1 MSKQNLKN
9 IEMTAKFSNFEVLN
23 EDFTR
28 CRCSIF
34 YTGRNRNYSD
44 ITEAAL
50 DKFISRKGYANIPVV
65 AHLMKDDDGNFYVG
79 SHDRKIILSNEGI
92 DFIDETIPYG
102 VIPEDCNPSKDLIT
116 EKSGMQRKYF
126 SVDVILWS
134 HRYPIMEAS
143 YNDEIYFNQSM
154 EIVFDSCETDSD
166 GYVIVHDFHMSALCL
181 LNKRDS
187 SGTDGNNKNQE
198 PCFESSQVKKFSVD
212 TDKFKQNFELMLEK
226 LKQYESDG
234 TSTTPATVQNN
245 ATNNNPHMEGENK
258 MDFAKITEVLSTET
272 YKNSENKDI
281 CKYHLLNVTD
291 TKVFALDMEE
301 SFKPCS
307 FSYTVAKDKESNNEF
322 VVIDFDSKIEMSLSA
337 TDKIEDENFKE
348 FSIQE
353 TIAESIAK
361 FSKENEAKND
371 TKIKQVTDE
380 ISEKFQKE
388 YDELKES
395 YDTLMQSHTILSSK
409 VESYE
414 KLENEARIQK
424 HKDDIDSLVDS
435 YAAKLEKCSAYLIY
449 KASMDK
455 NYSKTREEVEQDLI
469 LMAGKYLTR
478 GETVKKK
485 NFVYSPTESGVGAS
499 GVSSSLQNRYGH
511 LLDKY
516 IS

>member
-116 EKSGMQRKYF
+116 EKSGIQRKYF

-166 GYVIVHDFHMSALCL
+166 GYVVVHDFHMSALCL

-198 PCFESSQVKKFSVD
+198 PCFESSQVKKFSID
-212 TDKFKQNFELMLEK
+212 ESKFKQNFELMLEK

-234 TSTTPATVQNN
+234 TTTTVQNN

-258 MDFAKITEVLSTET
+258 MDLTKFTALLSDIKCEGNDCVR
-272 YKNSENKDI
+272 YELLSADENKI
-281 CKYHLLNVTD
+281 Y
-291 TKVFALDMEE
+291 VF
-301 SFKPCS
+301 
-307 FSYTVAKDKESNNEF
+307 DKEDWYKLYSVEYVMSNDDPVINWNTKTEGDITFAEKSEEVSHLTAIYNE
-322 VVIDFDSKIEMSLSA
+322 INDTLSKKYA
-337 TDKIEDENFKE
+337 TDYQVKLDE
-348 FSIQE
+348 
-353 TIAESIAK
+353 
-361 FSKENEAKND
+361 
-371 TKIKQVTDE
+371 KIKEVSGE
-380 ISEKFQKE
+380 IETKYTKLQGDFETLQNSYSVVKEKLDKFEAIEAEKA
-388 YDELKES
+388 K
-395 YDTLMQSHTILSSK
+395 QSHIEAVKETLERFEKKIGKSPEFIYFK
-409 VESYE
+409 A
-414 KLENEARIQK
+414 KLENYE
-424 HKDDIDSLVDS
+424 DVD
-435 YAAKLEKCSAYLIY
+435 LEKLDNDLTMLCGDVLMNSNTKKTFSYNPTSTNVN
-449 KASMDK
+449 K
-455 NYSKTREEVEQDLI
+455 YSTENE
-469 LMAGKYLTR
+469 LT
-478 GETVKKK
+478 
-485 NFVYSPTESGVGAS
+485 
-499 GVSSSLQNRYGH
+499 NRYGH
-511 LLDKY
+511 LFDGFVD
-516 IS
+516 

>member
-1 MSKQNLKN
+1 
-9 IEMTAKFSNFEVLN
+9 MTAKFSNFEVLN

-181 LNKRDS
+181 LNKHDS

-198 PCFESSQVKKFSVD
+198 PCFESSQVKKFSID
-212 TDKFKQNFELMLEK
+212 ESKFKQNFELMLEK

-234 TSTTPATVQNN
+234 STTTVQNN
-245 ATNNNPHMEGENK
+245 ATNNNPQMEGENK
-258 MDFAKITEVLSTET
+258 MDLTKFTALLSDIKCEGNDCVR
-272 YKNSENKDI
+272 YELLSADENKI
-281 CKYHLLNVTD
+281 Y
-291 TKVFALDMEE
+291 VF
-301 SFKPCS
+301 
-307 FSYTVAKDKESNNEF
+307 DKEDGYKLYSVEYVMSNDDPVINWNTKTEGDITFTEKSEEVSHLTAIYNE
-322 VVIDFDSKIEMSLSA
+322 I
-337 TDKIEDENFKE
+337 
-348 FSIQE
+348 
-353 TIAESIAK
+353 
-361 FSKENEAKND
+361 ND
-371 TKIKQVTDE
+371 TLSKKYADDYQVKLDEKIKEVAGE
-380 ISEKFQKE
+380 IETKYTKLQGDFETLQNSYSVVKEKLDKFEAIEAEKA
-388 YDELKES
+388 K
-395 YDTLMQSHTILSSK
+395 QSHIEAVKETLERFEKKIGKSPEFIYFK
-409 VESYE
+409 A
-414 KLENEARIQK
+414 KLENYE
-424 HKDDIDSLVDS
+424 DVD
-435 YAAKLEKCSAYLIY
+435 LEKLDSDLTMLCGDVLMNSNTKKTFSYNPTSTNVN
-449 KASMDK
+449 K
-455 NYSKTREEVEQDLI
+455 YSTENE
-469 LMAGKYLTR
+469 LT
-478 GETVKKK
+478 
-485 NFVYSPTESGVGAS
+485 
-499 GVSSSLQNRYGH
+499 NRYGH
-511 LLDKY
+511 LFDGFVD
-516 IS
+516 

>member
-34 YTGRNRNYSD
+34 YTGRNKNYSD

-166 GYVIVHDFHMSALCL
+166 GYVVVHDFHMSALCL

-198 PCFESSQVKKFSVD
+198 PCFESSQVKKFSINES
-212 TDKFKQNFELMLEK
+212 KFKQNFELMLEK

-234 TSTTPATVQNN
+234 TSNTATTTVQNN

-258 MDFAKITEVLSTET
+258 MDLTKFTALLSDIKCEGNDCVR
-272 YKNSENKDI
+272 YELLSADENKI
-281 CKYHLLNVTD
+281 Y
-291 TKVFALDMEE
+291 VF
-301 SFKPCS
+301 
-307 FSYTVAKDKESNNEF
+307 DKEDGYKIYSVEYVNSNDGDPVINWNTKTEGDIAFAEKSEEVSHLTAIYNE
-322 VVIDFDSKIEMSLSA
+322 I
-337 TDKIEDENFKE
+337 
-348 FSIQE
+348 
-353 TIAESIAK
+353 
-361 FSKENEAKND
+361 ND
-371 TKIKQVTDE
+371 TLSRKYAADYQVKLDEKIKEVAGE
-380 ISEKFQKE
+380 IETKYTKLQGDFETLQNSYSVVKEKLDKFEAIEAEKA
-388 YDELKES
+388 K
-395 YDTLMQSHTILSSK
+395 QSHIEAVKETLERFEKKIGKSPEFIYFK
-409 VESYE
+409 A
-414 KLENEARIQK
+414 KLENYE
-424 HKDDIDSLVDS
+424 DVD
-435 YAAKLEKCSAYLIY
+435 LEKLDSDLTMLCGDVLMNSNTKKTFSYNPTSTNVN
-449 KASMDK
+449 K
-455 NYSKTREEVEQDLI
+455 YSTENE
-469 LMAGKYLTR
+469 LT
-478 GETVKKK
+478 
-485 NFVYSPTESGVGAS
+485 
-499 GVSSSLQNRYGH
+499 NRYGH
-511 LLDKY
+511 LFDGFVD
-516 IS
+516 

>member
-1 MSKQNLKN
+1 MSKQDLKN

-28 CRCSIF
+28 CRCSVF

-198 PCFESSQVKKFSVD
+198 PCFESSQVKKFSINES
-212 TDKFKQNFELMLEK
+212 KFKQNFELMLEK

-234 TSTTPATVQNN
+234 TTTTVQNN
-245 ATNNNPHMEGENK
+245 ATNNNPHMEGENE
-258 MDFAKITEVLSTET
+258 MDLTKFTALLSDIKCEGNDCVRYELLSADENKIYVFDKEDGYKLYSVEYVMSNDDPVINWNTKTEGDITFAEKSEEVSHLTAIYNEINDVLSKKYEND
-272 YKNSENKDI
+272 YKEKLDGKIKEVSAGIEEKYTTLQDEYQTLRNSYSVIKEK
-281 CKYHLLNVTD
+281 
-291 TKVFALDMEE
+291 LDMFEAIE
-301 SFKPCS
+301 AEK
-307 FSYTVAKDKESNNEF
+307 AK
-322 VVIDFDSKIEMSLSA
+322 
-337 TDKIEDENFKE
+337 
-348 FSIQE
+348 
-353 TIAESIAK
+353 
-361 FSKENEAKND
+361 
-371 TKIKQVTDE
+371 
-380 ISEKFQKE
+380 
-388 YDELKES
+388 
-395 YDTLMQSHTILSSK
+395 QSHIEAVKETLERFEKKIGK
-409 VESYE
+409 APEFIYFKA
-414 KLENEARIQK
+414 KLENYE
-424 HKDDIDSLVDS
+424 DVD
-435 YAAKLEKCSAYLIY
+435 LEKLNKDLTMLSGDVLINSNTKKTFSY
-449 KASMDK
+449 NPTSTNVNK
-455 NYSKTREEVEQDLI
+455 YSTENE
-469 LMAGKYLTR
+469 LT
-478 GETVKKK
+478 
-485 NFVYSPTESGVGAS
+485 
-499 GVSSSLQNRYGH
+499 NRYGH
-511 LLDKY
+511 LFDGFVD
-516 IS
+516 

>member
-198 PCFESSQVKKFSVD
+198 PCFESSQVKKFSID
-212 TDKFKQNFELMLEK
+212 ESKFKQNFELMLEK

-234 TSTTPATVQNN
+234 TTTTVQNN

-258 MDFAKITEVLSTET
+258 MDLTKFTALLSDIKCEGND
-272 YKNSENKDI
+272 YIRYELLSADENKI
-281 CKYHLLNVTD
+281 Y
-291 TKVFALDMEE
+291 VF
-301 SFKPCS
+301 
-307 FSYTVAKDKESNNEF
+307 DKEDGYKLYSVEYVMSNDDPVINWNTKTEGDITFTEKSEEVSHLTAIYNE
-322 VVIDFDSKIEMSLSA
+322 I
-337 TDKIEDENFKE
+337 
-348 FSIQE
+348 
-353 TIAESIAK
+353 
-361 FSKENEAKND
+361 ND
-371 TKIKQVTDE
+371 TLSRKYAADYQVKLDEKIKEVSGE
-380 ISEKFQKE
+380 IETKYTKLQGDFETLQNSYSVVKEKLDKFEAIEAEKA
-388 YDELKES
+388 K
-395 YDTLMQSHTILSSK
+395 QSHIEAVKETLERFEKKIGKSPEFIYFK
-409 VESYE
+409 A
-414 KLENEARIQK
+414 KLENYE
-424 HKDDIDSLVDS
+424 DID
-435 YAAKLEKCSAYLIY
+435 LEKLDSDLTMLCGDVLMNSNTKKTFSYNPTSTNVN
-449 KASMDK
+449 K
-455 NYSKTREEVEQDLI
+455 YSTENE
-469 LMAGKYLTR
+469 LT
-478 GETVKKK
+478 
-485 NFVYSPTESGVGAS
+485 
-499 GVSSSLQNRYGH
+499 NRYGH
-511 LLDKY
+511 LFDGFVD
-516 IS
+516 

>member
-198 PCFESSQVKKFSVD
+198 PCFESSQVKKFSID
-212 TDKFKQNFELMLEK
+212 ESKFKQNFELMLEK

-234 TSTTPATVQNN
+234 STTTVQNN
-245 ATNNNPHMEGENK
+245 ATNNNPQMEGENK
-258 MDFAKITEVLSTET
+258 MDLTKFTALLSDIKCEGNDCVR
-272 YKNSENKDI
+272 YELLSADENKI
-281 CKYHLLNVTD
+281 Y
-291 TKVFALDMEE
+291 VF
-301 SFKPCS
+301 
-307 FSYTVAKDKESNNEF
+307 DKEDGYKLYSVEYVMSNDDPVINWNTKTEGDITFTEKSEEVSHLTAIYNE
-322 VVIDFDSKIEMSLSA
+322 I
-337 TDKIEDENFKE
+337 
-348 FSIQE
+348 
-353 TIAESIAK
+353 
-361 FSKENEAKND
+361 ND
-371 TKIKQVTDE
+371 TLSKKYADDYQVKLDEKIKEVAGE
-380 ISEKFQKE
+380 IETKYTKLQGDFETLQNSYSVVKEKLDKFEAIEAEKA
-388 YDELKES
+388 K
-395 YDTLMQSHTILSSK
+395 QSHIEAVKETLERFEKKIGKSPEFIYFK
-409 VESYE
+409 A
-414 KLENEARIQK
+414 KLENYE
-424 HKDDIDSLVDS
+424 DVD
-435 YAAKLEKCSAYLIY
+435 LEKLDSDLTMLCGDVLMNSNTKKTFSYNPTSTNVN
-449 KASMDK
+449 K
-455 NYSKTREEVEQDLI
+455 YSTENE
-469 LMAGKYLTR
+469 LT
-478 GETVKKK
+478 
-485 NFVYSPTESGVGAS
+485 
-499 GVSSSLQNRYGH
+499 NRYGH
-511 LLDKY
+511 LFDGFVD
-516 IS
+516 

>member
-1 MSKQNLKN
+1 
-9 IEMTAKFSNFEVLN
+9 MTAKFSNFEVLN

-198 PCFESSQVKKFSVD
+198 PCFESSQVKKFSID
-212 TDKFKQNFELMLEK
+212 ESKFKQNFELMLEK

-234 TSTTPATVQNN
+234 TTTTVQNN

-258 MDFAKITEVLSTET
+258 MDLTKFTALLSDIKCEGND
-272 YKNSENKDI
+272 YIRYELLSADENKI
-281 CKYHLLNVTD
+281 Y
-291 TKVFALDMEE
+291 VF
-301 SFKPCS
+301 
-307 FSYTVAKDKESNNEF
+307 DKEDGYKLYSVEYVMSNDDPVINWNTKTEGDITFAEKSEEVSHLTAIYNE
-322 VVIDFDSKIEMSLSA
+322 I
-337 TDKIEDENFKE
+337 
-348 FSIQE
+348 
-353 TIAESIAK
+353 
-361 FSKENEAKND
+361 ND
-371 TKIKQVTDE
+371 TLSRKYADDYKIKLDE
-380 ISEKFQKE
+380 KIKEVSGEIETKYTKLQGDFETLQNSYSVVKEKLDKFEAIEAEKA
-388 YDELKES
+388 K
-395 YDTLMQSHTILSSK
+395 QSHIEAVKETLERFEKKIGKSPEFIYFK
-409 VESYE
+409 A
-414 KLENEARIQK
+414 KLENYE
-424 HKDDIDSLVDS
+424 DVD
-435 YAAKLEKCSAYLIY
+435 LEKLDSDLTMLCGDVLMNSNTKKTFSYNPTSTNVN
-449 KASMDK
+449 K
-455 NYSKTREEVEQDLI
+455 YSTENE
-469 LMAGKYLTR
+469 LT
-478 GETVKKK
+478 
-485 NFVYSPTESGVGAS
+485 
-499 GVSSSLQNRYGH
+499 NRYGH
-511 LLDKY
+511 LFDGFVD
-516 IS
+516 

>member
-198 PCFESSQVKKFSVD
+198 PCFESSQVKKFSINES
-212 TDKFKQNFELMLEK
+212 KFKQNFELMLEK

-234 TSTTPATVQNN
+234 TTTTVQNN

-258 MDFAKITEVLSTET
+258 MDFAKITEVLSES
-272 YKNSENKDI
+272 NDN
-281 CKYHLLNVTD
+281 CKYKLLNVIEN
-291 TKVFALDMEE
+291 KVFALDLDDYKPYGFDYAVTKTKDVE
-301 SFKPCS
+301 SI
-307 FSYTVAKDKESNNEF
+307 
-322 VVIDFDSKIEMSLSA
+322 VIDFESKTEMSLSA
-337 TDKIEDENFKE
+337 TDKIVNENFDE
-348 FSIQE
+348 FSIKNE
-353 TIAESIAK
+353 IDTVKEDYAKGLITENTKKISESL
-361 FSKENEAKND
+361 SKEF
-371 TKIKQVTDE
+371 KQD
-380 ISEKFQKE
+380 
-388 YDELKES
+388 YDKLKES
-395 YDTLMQSHTILSSK
+395 YDTLS
-409 VESYE
+409 ESYKLAADKLAVFEKKEAESKEKAHKEEIDNLVNTYAE
-414 KLENEARIQK
+414 KLGK
-424 HKDDIDSLVDS
+424 YSKFLV
-435 YAAKLEKCSAYLIY
+435 Y
-449 KASMDK
+449 KAQIEEH
-455 NYSKTREEVEQDLI
+455 YSKSVDEVRQDLI
-469 LMAGKYLTR
+469 FMAGNYLTSQENSLKR
-478 GETVKKK
+478 
-485 NFVYSPTESGVGAS
+485 NFSYTPTEAGVNGKR
-499 GVSSSLQNRYGH
+499 NETTNNKYGH

-516 IS
+516 IK

>member
-9 IEMTAKFSNFEVLN
+9 IEKTAKFSNLEVLN

-198 PCFESSQVKKFSVD
+198 PCFESSQVKKFSINES
-212 TDKFKQNFELMLEK
+212 KFKQNFELMLEK

-234 TSTTPATVQNN
+234 TTTTVQNN

-258 MDFAKITEVLSTET
+258 MDFAKITEVLSES
-272 YKNSENKDI
+272 NDN
-281 CKYHLLNVTD
+281 CKYKLLNVIEN
-291 TKVFALDMEE
+291 KVFALDLDDYKPYGFDYAVTKTKDVE
-301 SFKPCS
+301 SI
-307 FSYTVAKDKESNNEF
+307 
-322 VVIDFDSKIEMSLSA
+322 VIDFESKTEMSLSA
-337 TDKIEDENFKE
+337 TDKIVNENFDE
-348 FSIQE
+348 FSIKNE
-353 TIAESIAK
+353 IDTVKEDYAKGLITENTKKISESL
-361 FSKENEAKND
+361 SKEF
-371 TKIKQVTDE
+371 KQD
-380 ISEKFQKE
+380 
-388 YDELKES
+388 YDKLKES
-395 YDTLMQSHTILSSK
+395 YDTLS
-409 VESYE
+409 ESYKLAADKLAVFEKKEAESKEKAHKEEIDNLVNTYAE
-414 KLENEARIQK
+414 KLGK
-424 HKDDIDSLVDS
+424 YSKFLV
-435 YAAKLEKCSAYLIY
+435 Y
-449 KASMDK
+449 KAQIEEH
-455 NYSKTREEVEQDLI
+455 YSKSVDEVRQDLI
-469 LMAGKYLTR
+469 FMAGNYLTSQENSLKR
-478 GETVKKK
+478 
-485 NFVYSPTESGVGAS
+485 NFSYTPTEAGVNGKR
-499 GVSSSLQNRYGH
+499 NETTNNKYGH

-516 IS
+516 IK

>member
-34 YTGRNRNYSD
+34 YTGRNKNYSD

-166 GYVIVHDFHMSALCL
+166 GYVVVHDFHMSALCL

-198 PCFESSQVKKFSVD
+198 PCFESSQVKKFSINES
-212 TDKFKQNFELMLEK
+212 KFKQNFELMLEK

-234 TSTTPATVQNN
+234 TSNTATTTVQNN

-258 MDFAKITEVLSTET
+258 MDLTKFTALLSDIKCEGNDCVR
-272 YKNSENKDI
+272 YELLSADENKI
-281 CKYHLLNVTD
+281 Y
-291 TKVFALDMEE
+291 VF
-301 SFKPCS
+301 
-307 FSYTVAKDKESNNEF
+307 DKEDGYKIYSVEYVNSNDGDPVINWNTKTEGDIAFAEKSEEVSHLTAIYNE
-322 VVIDFDSKIEMSLSA
+322 I
-337 TDKIEDENFKE
+337 
-348 FSIQE
+348 
-353 TIAESIAK
+353 
-361 FSKENEAKND
+361 ND
-371 TKIKQVTDE
+371 TLSKKYADDYQIKLDEKIKEVSGE
-380 ISEKFQKE
+380 IETKYTKLQGDFETLQNSYSVVKEKLDKFEAIEAEKA
-388 YDELKES
+388 K
-395 YDTLMQSHTILSSK
+395 QSHIEAVKETLERFEKKIGKSPEFIYFK
-409 VESYE
+409 A
-414 KLENEARIQK
+414 KLENYE
-424 HKDDIDSLVDS
+424 DVD
-435 YAAKLEKCSAYLIY
+435 LEKLDSDLTMLCGDVLMNSNTKKTFSYNPTSTNVN
-449 KASMDK
+449 K
-455 NYSKTREEVEQDLI
+455 YSTENE
-469 LMAGKYLTR
+469 LT
-478 GETVKKK
+478 
-485 NFVYSPTESGVGAS
+485 
-499 GVSSSLQNRYGH
+499 NRYGH
-511 LLDKY
+511 LFDGFVD
-516 IS
+516 

>member
-198 PCFESSQVKKFSVD
+198 PCFESSQVKKFSID
-212 TDKFKQNFELMLEK
+212 ESKFKQNFELMLEK

-234 TSTTPATVQNN
+234 TSNTATTTVQNN

-258 MDFAKITEVLSTET
+258 MDLTKFTALLSDIKCEGNNCVR
-272 YKNSENKDI
+272 YELLSADENKI
-281 CKYHLLNVTD
+281 Y
-291 TKVFALDMEE
+291 VF
-301 SFKPCS
+301 
-307 FSYTVAKDKESNNEF
+307 DKEDGYKIYSVEYVNSNDGDPVINWNTKTEGDITFTEKSEEVSHLTAIYNE
-322 VVIDFDSKIEMSLSA
+322 I
-337 TDKIEDENFKE
+337 
-348 FSIQE
+348 
-353 TIAESIAK
+353 
-361 FSKENEAKND
+361 ND
-371 TKIKQVTDE
+371 TLSKKYADDYQVKLDEKIKEVAGE
-380 ISEKFQKE
+380 IETKYTKLQGDFETLQNSYSVVKGKLDKFEAIEAEKAK
-388 YDELKES
+388 
-395 YDTLMQSHTILSSK
+395 QSHIEAVKETLERFEKKIGKSPEFIYFK
-409 VESYE
+409 A
-414 KLENEARIQK
+414 KLENYE
-424 HKDDIDSLVDS
+424 DVD
-435 YAAKLEKCSAYLIY
+435 LEKLDSDLTMLCGDVLMNSNT
-449 KASMDK
+449 K
-455 NYSKTREEVEQDLI
+455 KT
-469 LMAGKYLTR
+469 
-478 GETVKKK
+478 
-485 NFVYSPTESGVGAS
+485 FSYSPTSTNVNKYSTENE
-499 GVSSSLQNRYGH
+499 LTNRYGH
-511 LLDKY
+511 LFDGFVD
-516 IS
+516 

>member
-198 PCFESSQVKKFSVD
+198 PCFESSQVKKFSINES
-212 TDKFKQNFELMLEK
+212 KFKQNFELMLEK

-234 TSTTPATVQNN
+234 TTTTVQNN

-258 MDFAKITEVLSTET
+258 MDLTKFTTLLSDIKCEGND
-272 YKNSENKDI
+272 YIRYELLSADENKI
-281 CKYHLLNVTD
+281 Y
-291 TKVFALDMEE
+291 VF
-301 SFKPCS
+301 
-307 FSYTVAKDKESNNEF
+307 DKEDGYKLYSVEYVMSNDDPVINWNTKTEGDITFTEKSEEVSHLTAIYNE
-322 VVIDFDSKIEMSLSA
+322 I
-337 TDKIEDENFKE
+337 
-348 FSIQE
+348 
-353 TIAESIAK
+353 
-361 FSKENEAKND
+361 ND
-371 TKIKQVTDE
+371 TLSKKYADDYQVKLDEKIKEVAGE
-380 ISEKFQKE
+380 IETKYTKLQGDFETLQNSYSVVKEKLDKFEAIEAEKA
-388 YDELKES
+388 K
-395 YDTLMQSHTILSSK
+395 QSHIEAVKETLERFEKKIGKSPEFIYFK
-409 VESYE
+409 A
-414 KLENEARIQK
+414 KLENYE
-424 HKDDIDSLVDS
+424 DVD
-435 YAAKLEKCSAYLIY
+435 LEKLDSDLTMLCGDVLMNSNTKKTFSYNPTSTNVN
-449 KASMDK
+449 K
-455 NYSKTREEVEQDLI
+455 YSTENE
-469 LMAGKYLTR
+469 LT
-478 GETVKKK
+478 
-485 NFVYSPTESGVGAS
+485 
-499 GVSSSLQNRYGH
+499 NRYGH
-511 LLDKY
+511 LFDGFVD
-516 IS
+516 

>member
-1 MSKQNLKN
+1 
-9 IEMTAKFSNFEVLN
+9 MTAKFSNFEVLN

-198 PCFESSQVKKFSVD
+198 PCFESSQVKKFSID
-212 TDKFKQNFELMLEK
+212 ESKFKQNFELMLEK

-234 TSTTPATVQNN
+234 TTTTVQNN

-258 MDFAKITEVLSTET
+258 MDLTKFTALLSDIKCEGNDCIR
-272 YKNSENKDI
+272 YELLSADENKL
-281 CKYHLLNVTD
+281 Y
-291 TKVFALDMEE
+291 VF
-301 SFKPCS
+301 
-307 FSYTVAKDKESNNEF
+307 DKEDGYKLYSVEYVMSNDDPVINWNTKTEGDITFAEKSEEVSHLTAIYNE
-322 VVIDFDSKIEMSLSA
+322 I
-337 TDKIEDENFKE
+337 
-348 FSIQE
+348 
-353 TIAESIAK
+353 
-361 FSKENEAKND
+361 ND
-371 TKIKQVTDE
+371 TLSRKYADDYKIKLDE
-380 ISEKFQKE
+380 KIKEVSGEIETKYTKLQGDFETLQNSYSVVKEKLDKFEAIEAEKA
-388 YDELKES
+388 K
-395 YDTLMQSHTILSSK
+395 QSHIEAVKETLERFEKKIGKSPEFIYFK
-409 VESYE
+409 A
-414 KLENEARIQK
+414 KLENYE
-424 HKDDIDSLVDS
+424 DVD
-435 YAAKLEKCSAYLIY
+435 LEKLDSDLTMLCGDVLMNSNTKKTFSYNPTSTNVN
-449 KASMDK
+449 K
-455 NYSKTREEVEQDLI
+455 YSTENE
-469 LMAGKYLTR
+469 LT
-478 GETVKKK
+478 
-485 NFVYSPTESGVGAS
+485 
-499 GVSSSLQNRYGH
+499 NRYGH
-511 LLDKY
+511 LFDGFVD
-516 IS
+516 

>member
-1 MSKQNLKN
+1 
-9 IEMTAKFSNFEVLN
+9 MTAKFSNFEVLN

-116 EKSGMQRKYF
+116 EKSGIQRKYF

-166 GYVIVHDFHMSALCL
+166 GYVVVHDFHMSALCL

-198 PCFESSQVKKFSVD
+198 PCFESSQVKKFSID
-212 TDKFKQNFELMLEK
+212 ESKFKQNFDLMLEK

-234 TSTTPATVQNN
+234 TLATVQNN
-245 ATNNNPHMEGENK
+245 ATNNNPHMEGENE
-258 MDFAKITEVLSTET
+258 MDLTKFTALLSDIKCEGNDCVR
-272 YKNSENKDI
+272 YELLSADENKI
-281 CKYHLLNVTD
+281 Y
-291 TKVFALDMEE
+291 VF
-301 SFKPCS
+301 
-307 FSYTVAKDKESNNEF
+307 DKEDGYKLYSVEYVNSNDGDPVINWNTKTEGDITFAEKSEDVSHLTAIYNE
-322 VVIDFDSKIEMSLSA
+322 I
-337 TDKIEDENFKE
+337 
-348 FSIQE
+348 
-353 TIAESIAK
+353 
-361 FSKENEAKND
+361 ND
-371 TKIKQVTDE
+371 TLSKKYAADYQVKLDEKIKEVSGE
-380 ISEKFQKE
+380 IETKYTKLQGDFETLQNSYSVVKEKLDKFEAIEAEKA
-388 YDELKES
+388 K
-395 YDTLMQSHTILSSK
+395 QSHIEAVKETLERFEKKIGKSPEFIYFK
-409 VESYE
+409 A
-414 KLENEARIQK
+414 KLENYE
-424 HKDDIDSLVDS
+424 DVD
-435 YAAKLEKCSAYLIY
+435 LEKLDSDLTMLCGDVLMNSNTK
-449 KASMDK
+449 KAFSYNPTSTNVNK
-455 NYSKTREEVEQDLI
+455 YSTENE
-469 LMAGKYLTR
+469 LT
-478 GETVKKK
+478 
-485 NFVYSPTESGVGAS
+485 
-499 GVSSSLQNRYGH
+499 NRYGH
-511 LLDKY
+511 LFDGFVD
-516 IS
+516 

>member
-1 MSKQNLKN
+1 MSKHDLKN

-28 CRCSIF
+28 CRCSVF

-79 SHDRKIILSNEGI
+79 AHDRKIILSNEGI

-198 PCFESSQVKKFSVD
+198 PCFESSQVKKFSID
-212 TDKFKQNFELMLEK
+212 ESKFKQNFELMLEK

-234 TSTTPATVQNN
+234 TTTTVQNN

-258 MDFAKITEVLSTET
+258 MDLTKFTALLSDIKCEGNDYIRYELLSADENKIYVFDKEDGYKLYSVEYVMSNDDPVINWNTKTEGDITFAEKSEEVSHLTAIYNKINDTLSKEYADAYQVKLDEKIKEVSTEMESKYT
-272 YKNSENKDI
+272 ELQENYKTLQNSYSVVKEK
-281 CKYHLLNVTD
+281 
-291 TKVFALDMEE
+291 LDKFEAIE
-301 SFKPCS
+301 AEK
-307 FSYTVAKDKESNNEF
+307 AK
-322 VVIDFDSKIEMSLSA
+322 
-337 TDKIEDENFKE
+337 
-348 FSIQE
+348 
-353 TIAESIAK
+353 
-361 FSKENEAKND
+361 
-371 TKIKQVTDE
+371 
-380 ISEKFQKE
+380 
-388 YDELKES
+388 
-395 YDTLMQSHTILSSK
+395 QSHIEAVKETLERFEKKIGKSPEFIYFK
-409 VESYE
+409 A
-414 KLENEARIQK
+414 KLENYE
-424 HKDDIDSLVDS
+424 DVD
-435 YAAKLEKCSAYLIY
+435 LEKLDSDLTMLCGDVLMNSNTKKTFSYNPTSTNVN
-449 KASMDK
+449 K
-455 NYSKTREEVEQDLI
+455 YSTENE
-469 LMAGKYLTR
+469 LT
-478 GETVKKK
+478 
-485 NFVYSPTESGVGAS
+485 
-499 GVSSSLQNRYGH
+499 NRYGH
-511 LLDKY
+511 LFDGFVD
-516 IS
+516 

>member
-1 MSKQNLKN
+1 MSKHDLKN

-28 CRCSIF
+28 CRCSVF

-79 SHDRKIILSNEGI
+79 AHDRKIILSNEGI

-166 GYVIVHDFHMSALCL
+166 GYVVVHDFHMSALCL

-198 PCFESSQVKKFSVD
+198 PCFESSQVKKFSID
-212 TDKFKQNFELMLEK
+212 ESKFKQNFELMLEK

-234 TSTTPATVQNN
+234 TTTTVQNN

-258 MDFAKITEVLSTET
+258 MDFAKIAELLS
-272 YKNSENKDI
+272 KSDDS
-281 CKYHLLNVTD
+281 CKYRLLNVTEK
-291 TKVFALDMEE
+291 KVFALDLADYKPYAFDYAVTKTEE
-301 SFKPCS
+301 ADSI
-307 FSYTVAKDKESNNEF
+307 
-322 VVIDFDSKIEMSLSA
+322 VIDFESKTEMSLSA
-337 TDKIEDENFKE
+337 TNKIADENFDE
-348 FSIQE
+348 FSIKNE
-353 TIAESIAK
+353 IDTIKEDYAKSMIAD
-361 FSKENEAKND
+361 N
-371 TKIKQVTDE
+371 TKK
-380 ISEKFQKE
+380 ISESLSAEFRQD
-388 YDELKES
+388 YDKLKES
-395 YDTLMQSHTILSSK
+395 YDTLS
-409 VESYE
+409 ESYKLAADKLAVFEKKEAELKEKAHKEEIDNLVNTYAE
-414 KLENEARIQK
+414 KLGK
-424 HKDDIDSLVDS
+424 YSKFLV
-435 YAAKLEKCSAYLIY
+435 Y
-449 KASMDK
+449 KAQIEEH
-455 NYSKTREEVEQDLI
+455 YSKSVDEVRQDLI
-469 LMAGKYLTR
+469 FMAGNYLTSQENSLKR
-478 GETVKKK
+478 
-485 NFVYSPTESGVGAS
+485 NFSYTPTEAGVNGKR
-499 GVSSSLQNRYGH
+499 NETTNNKYGH

-516 IS
+516 IK

>member
-198 PCFESSQVKKFSVD
+198 PCFESSQVKKFSINES
-212 TDKFKQNFELMLEK
+212 KFKQNFELMLEK

-234 TSTTPATVQNN
+234 TTTTVQNN

-258 MDFAKITEVLSTET
+258 MDFANITEVLSES
-272 YKNSENKDI
+272 NDN
-281 CKYHLLNVTD
+281 CKYKLLNVIEN
-291 TKVFALDMEE
+291 KVFALDLDDYKPYGFDYAVTKTKDVE
-301 SFKPCS
+301 SI
-307 FSYTVAKDKESNNEF
+307 
-322 VVIDFDSKIEMSLSA
+322 VIDFESKTEMSLSA
-337 TDKIEDENFKE
+337 TDKIVNENFDE
-348 FSIQE
+348 FSIKNE
-353 TIAESIAK
+353 IDTVKEDYAKGLITENTKKISESL
-361 FSKENEAKND
+361 SKEF
-371 TKIKQVTDE
+371 KQD
-380 ISEKFQKE
+380 
-388 YDELKES
+388 YDKLKES
-395 YDTLMQSHTILSSK
+395 YDTLS
-409 VESYE
+409 ESYKLAADKLAVFEKKEAESKEKAHKEEIDNLVNTYAE
-414 KLENEARIQK
+414 KLGK
-424 HKDDIDSLVDS
+424 YSKFLV
-435 YAAKLEKCSAYLIY
+435 Y
-449 KASMDK
+449 KAQIEEH
-455 NYSKTREEVEQDLI
+455 YSKSVDEVRQDLI
-469 LMAGKYLTR
+469 FMAGNYLTSQENSLKR
-478 GETVKKK
+478 
-485 NFVYSPTESGVGAS
+485 NFSYTPTEAGVNGKR
-499 GVSSSLQNRYGH
+499 NETTNNKYGH

-516 IS
+516 IK

>member
-65 AHLMKDDDGNFYVG
+65 AHLMKDDNGNFYVG

-102 VIPEDCNPSKDLIT
+102 VIPEDCNPSKDLII
-116 EKSGMQRKYF
+116 EKSGIQRKYF

-166 GYVIVHDFHMSALCL
+166 GYVVVHDFHMSALCL

-187 SGTDGNNKNQE
+187 SGTDGDNKNQE
-198 PCFESSQVKKFSVD
+198 PCFESSQVKKFSID
-212 TDKFKQNFELMLEK
+212 ESKFKQNFELMLEK

-234 TSTTPATVQNN
+234 ITPATQNTI
-245 ATNNNPHMEGENK
+245 ANNNSQTKGDHKVNYE
-258 MDFAKITEVLSTET
+258 KIIKVLSTET
-272 YKNSENKDI
+272 YKNSDGKDVL
-281 CKYHLLNVTD
+281 KYHLLNVTD
-291 TKVFALDMEE
+291 EKVFALDME
-301 SFKPCS
+301 
-307 FSYTVAKDKESNNEF
+307 SYTPCGFNYTVVKDKDTDNEY
-322 VVIDFDSKIEMSLSA
+322 VVIDFDSKTEMSFSA
-337 TDKIEDENFKE
+337 SEKIEDENFKE
-348 FSIQE
+348 FNIQE
-353 TIAESIAK
+353 EINSAVERFA
-361 FSKENEAKND
+361 KENEVKND
-371 TKIKQVTDE
+371 EKIKQITNE

-395 YDTLMQSHTILSSK
+395 YDTLMQSHTILCSK

-414 KLENEARIQK
+414 KLEKEAEIQR
-424 HKDDIDSLVDS
+424 HKDEIDALVDS
-435 YAAKLEKCSAYLIY
+435 YSAKLEKCSAYLIY

-455 NYSKTREEVEQDLI
+455 NYSKSREEVEQDLI

-485 NFVYSPTESGVGAS
+485 TFSYSPTESMVGPS
-499 GVSSSLQNRYGH
+499 GVTSSLQNRYGH